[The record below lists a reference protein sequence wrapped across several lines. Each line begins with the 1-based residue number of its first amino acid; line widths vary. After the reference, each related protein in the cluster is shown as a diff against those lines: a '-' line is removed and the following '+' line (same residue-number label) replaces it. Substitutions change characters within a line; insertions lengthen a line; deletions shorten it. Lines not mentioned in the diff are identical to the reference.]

1 MPTALLPRFTRL
13 AIVNVLSNLMVPLA
27 GLVDVAFLGHLSDV
41 KHLAGVALATVLFNY
56 LYWTFGFLRMSTTG
70 LVAQASGRGDEEEA
84 LLVGVRHWLLALA
97 VGVTIVILQWPLK
110 EGGFALLN
118 AAPEVKAA
126 GRHFYDA
133 LIWGAPATLLNFVLV
148 GWFLGRAQSR
158 RVLALTAT
166 SSFALVG
173 LDYLFIIQWG
183 WGSVGAGAATAAS
196 QYLALVV
203 GMIFVATDSPGVT
216 CVLPRLLDASWQAVF
231 RLNLDITIRTLA
243 HITVFSL
250 FINLGASLGTT
261 VLAAN
266 AVMMQVVILGAYFI
280 DGLAF
285 ATESL
290 VGFGKGRGDS
300 GVLVQVLRVSGL
312 ASLVLGLAFA
322 LIFISSPALF
332 SLITNQPPVLA
343 LLPDLVIWLLPVLG
357 FGSLAFMLDGYFL
370 GLTDG
375 AVLRNATIFAA
386 LVGFAPLALFAWHQ
400 HSNPLLWLALSGYM
414 VGRMVALGAQVP
426 ATLK

>member
-1 MPTALLPRFTRL
+1 
-13 AIVNVLSNLMVPLA
+13 MVPLA

-84 LLVGVRHWLLALA
+84 LLIGLRHWLLALA
-97 VGVTIVILQWPLK
+97 VGVAIVILQWPLK
-110 EGGFALLN
+110 EGGFTLLN
-118 AAPEVKAA
+118 ASPEVKEA

-158 RVLALTAT
+158 QVLALTAT
-166 SSFALVG
+166 SSFVLVG

-183 WGSVGAGAATAAS
+183 WGSVGAGAATALS
-196 QYLALVV
+196 QYTALVV
-203 GMIFVATDSPGVT
+203 GMIFVATDLPRIT
-216 CVLPRLLDASWQAVF
+216 RLLPRLLDASWQAVF

-243 HITVFSL
+243 HITVFSI

-290 VGFGKGRGDS
+290 VGFGKGQGNPD
-300 GVLVQVLRVSGL
+300 VLVQVLRVSGL
-312 ASLVLGLAFA
+312 GSLVLGLAFA
-322 LIFISSPALF
+322 LIFISSPGPLF
-332 SLITNQPPVLA
+332 GLITNQPPVLA
-343 LLPDLVIWLLPVLG
+343 LLPDLVVWLLPVLG

-370 GLTDG
+370 GLTEG
-375 AVLRNATIFAA
+375 AVLRNATIFAS
-386 LVGFAPLALFAWHQ
+386 LVGFAPLALFAWQQ
-400 HSNPLLWLALSGYM
+400 HSNPLLWLAMSGYM
-414 VGRMVALGAQVP
+414 VARMLALGIRVP
-426 ATLK
+426 ATLQ